1 MRNCLRKAGIDIVG
15 DVPWGTHICQF
26 FQTKEDLTD
35 ILVPYFKQ
43 GLENNE
49 FCLWITSQ
57 PLDVEAAIEVLRKDV
72 PDLNVYLEKGQIE
85 IISHNDWFLTEGEFD
100 PEKVSNGCAEK
111 LSYASQNGYEGVRL
125 SGNNSWLDKESWDS
139 FIKFKEQMDNVIG
152 NCHMIALC
160 TYFLDKHNVDEII
173 YLGVNHQFTLVKSV
187 GRWKLIESYKRKMA
201 EEAAVKATKDWEHT
215 FDAVPDLIVIIDT
228 NYRVVRAN
236 RAMASKLGVTPEECI
251 GLTCYRVVHGM
262 TRPPSFCPHMQLLK
276 DGFEHTA
283 EVCEDCLGGFF
294 IVSVSPLYDSD
305 GKLTG
310 SIHVARDINERR
322 QMEEALR
329 ASEEKYR
336 NLIETANEGI
346 WILDTESITT
356 YVNVKLAEMIGYN
369 REDIVGKS
377 IRDFT
382 DEEGKEITRLN
393 MEKRRHGANE
403 SHEFKLIRKDG
414 LPLWAHLNS
423 KSFFDNSGAFVGS
436 MHMLTDIS
444 ERKDA
449 EAKLKETLDNLEN
462 LVKERTAELERAY
475 NSLKESEKGL
485 AEAQRMANV
494 GNMDWNLA
502 TGEVYWSDELYRIFR
517 RNPQEPGLTYDE
529 FLSYVHSDDRD
540 RIYNA
545 AKKALYGKPMEGDYT
560 IILAN
565 GEERKVHTH
574 IEVIFDE
581 KKNPIRMKGTFQDIT
596 EIKQTEKSLQESEA
610 RFRNLF
616 EVLSS
621 GVAIYDVIDDGND
634 FIFKDINSAG
644 ELIEHAQRQD
654 IIGKSFHEFF
664 PNVDE
669 TGIDAT
675 FKRVW
680 LTGIPECFPMI
691 TYKNEKIALW
701 VTNYIYRLTSGEL
714 VAVFDDIT
722 ARKKAEET
730 LSIIEISRK
739 QEIHHRIKNNLQVIS
754 SLLELQA
761 EKFRNR
767 ECIRDSEVME
777 AFRESQ
783 DRVISMALIHEEL
796 YRGDGLET
804 LNFSQ
809 YIEELAGN
817 LFLTYRLGN
826 TNVSLNMDL
835 AENLFFD
842 MDTAIPLG
850 TIVNELVSNSLKYAF
865 TGRDKGEI
873 RIELRREESKN
884 EESQNTSY
892 TLTVSDNG
900 VGIPDSLDIENLD
913 SLGMQL
919 VVSLVDQ
926 LDGEF
931 ELKRNNGTEFT
942 VRFTVTE
949 KNTQASV
956 PAPLQL
962 IK

>member
-1 MRNCLRKAGIDIVG
+1 
-15 DVPWGTHICQF
+15 
-26 FQTKEDLTD
+26 
-35 ILVPYFKQ
+35 
-43 GLENNE
+43 
-49 FCLWITSQ
+49 
-57 PLDVEAAIEVLRKDV
+57 
-72 PDLNVYLEKGQIE
+72 
-85 IISHNDWFLTEGEFD
+85 
-100 PEKVSNGCAEK
+100 
-111 LSYASQNGYEGVRL
+111 
-125 SGNNSWLDKESWDS
+125 
-139 FIKFKEQMDNVIG
+139 
-152 NCHMIALC
+152 
-160 TYFLDKHNVDEII
+160 
-173 YLGVNHQFTLVKSV
+173 
-187 GRWKLIESYKRKMA
+187 
-201 EEAAVKATKDWEHT
+201 
-215 FDAVPDLIVIIDT
+215 
-228 NYRVVRAN
+228 
-236 RAMASKLGVTPEECI
+236 
-251 GLTCYRVVHGM
+251 
-262 TRPPSFCPHMQLLK
+262 
-276 DGFEHTA
+276 
-283 EVCEDCLGGFF
+283 
-294 IVSVSPLYDSD
+294 
-305 GKLTG
+305 
-310 SIHVARDINERR
+310 
-322 QMEEALR
+322 
-329 ASEEKYR
+329 
-336 NLIETANEGI
+336 
-346 WILDTESITT
+346 
-356 YVNVKLAEMIGYN
+356 
-369 REDIVGKS
+369 
-377 IRDFT
+377 
-382 DEEGKEITRLN
+382 
-393 MEKRRHGANE
+393 
-403 SHEFKLIRKDG
+403 
-414 LPLWAHLNS
+414 
-423 KSFFDNSGAFVGS
+423 
-436 MHMLTDIS
+436 
-444 ERKDA
+444 
-449 EAKLKETLDNLEN
+449 
-462 LVKERTAELERAY
+462 
-475 NSLKESEKGL
+475 
-485 AEAQRMANV
+485 
-494 GNMDWNLA
+494 
-502 TGEVYWSDELYRIFR
+502 
-517 RNPQEPGLTYDE
+517 
-529 FLSYVHSDDRD
+529 
-540 RIYNA
+540 
-545 AKKALYGKPMEGDYT
+545 
-560 IILAN
+560 
-565 GEERKVHTH
+565 
-574 IEVIFDE
+574 
-581 KKNPIRMKGTFQDIT
+581 
-596 EIKQTEKSLQESEA
+596 
-610 RFRNLF
+610 LF